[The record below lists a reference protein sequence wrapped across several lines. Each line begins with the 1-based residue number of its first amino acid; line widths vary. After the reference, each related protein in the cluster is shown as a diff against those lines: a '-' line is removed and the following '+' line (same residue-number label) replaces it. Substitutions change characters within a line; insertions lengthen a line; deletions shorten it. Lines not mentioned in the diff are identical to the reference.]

1 MHGIIKGL
9 SVVAVGVSLVL
20 SADLVLGQTRPPS
33 QVECQ
38 MLRERLADHAR
49 LSEGVRRAVAA
60 SAARYPAPTPGA
72 QPAARTAQDRGGRLE
87 QITRERQQLDD
98 LRLAAMMRF
107 DVARALDLQKQI
119 EVLDAERTRLAQ
131 QPAGPPAAAPAPPA
145 PSQADTTGVANLERL
160 PCSEIPTTLEAA
172 KKTRRK
178 ELGAREDLGAVV
190 PLVSLKGQ
198 DRDQIAKELSA
209 QFSAWPDAALEI
221 GLLDQ
226 NGDGR
231 LDGFVDV
238 PVRDLFRLHRQRS
251 DGSLSIEVFPLPGR
265 ATETNY
271 DEIARRL
278 DETVARQMARQLSD
292 LLTAH
297 PVGPVRIVTQT
308 ADFATAF
315 AQFLAGNFADAGRL
329 GTAAARAAEFQ
340 NLRGEPARLLEILAP
355 APGGVVMRQL
365 LILPRPN
372 NQEQWDETIITVSP
386 RSYRRSDVELTGIR
400 QGHTSAGAPVGTPT
414 AIGPARFSLER

>member
-9 SVVAVGVSLVL
+9 SMVAVGVSLLL
-20 SADLVLGQTRPPS
+20 SAGLVLGQTRPPS
-33 QVECQ
+33 QAECQ
-38 MLRERLADHAR
+38 VLRERLADHAK
-49 LSEGVRRAVAA
+49 LSEGVQRIVAA
-60 SAARYPAPTPGA
+60 SAARYPAPTPA
-72 QPAARTAQDRGGRLE
+72 QPAARTAQDRAGRLE

-119 EVLDAERTRLAQ
+119 EVLDAERARVEQ
-131 QPAGPPAAAPAPPA
+131 QPASSPAAAPAPPA

-198 DRDQIAKELSA
+198 DRDQIAKDLSA

-231 LDGFVDV
+231 LDGFVDM
-238 PVRDLFRLHRQRS
+238 PVRDLFRLYRQRS

-278 DETVARQMARQLSD
+278 DETVVRQMARQLSD

-297 PVGPVRIVTQT
+297 SVGPVRIVTQT
-308 ADFATAF
+308 ADFATAS

-329 GTAAARAAEFQ
+329 GTAAARATEFQ

-355 APGGVVMRQL
+355 ASGSVVMRQL